1 MPSYKWVLHKGK
13 RILYADIASQKTEE
27 LLDIIARVK
36 VEIEKEPPGS
46 VLAVCDVKG
55 GRQNTEMNQTLKEFT
70 KEIDP
75 YVKMIAIVGL
85 EGLQTIV
92 FNGLLMFTRTKK
104 VTSKSSEQ
112 EAFDYLA
119 GL

>member
-1 MPSYKWVLHKGK
+1 MPSYKWVHHKGK

-27 LLDIIARVK
+27 LTDIIAQLK
-36 VEIEKEPPGS
+36 GEIVKEPPGS
-46 VLAVCDVKG
+46 VLAVCEVKG
-55 GRQNTEMNQTLKEFT
+55 GRQNADMNQALKEFT

-75 YVKMIAIVGL
+75 YIKMIAIVGL

-104 VTSKSSEQ
+104 VISKNTEP